1 MNIKKQ
7 KGVALVIGLVML
19 LVLTIMGISS
29 MSNTT
34 QELKIACNFQNHN
47 DAFQAA
53 MSCVDMAIAQTPPG
67 NLNRTDV
74 ITVNCA
80 IPGTATSVTSTVQWL
95 GCRTRKGSS
104 IKSGA
109 GYENIF
115 DISTRST
122 ALGCSGQAISNIV
135 QAVGA
140 KTARPCADD

>member
-1 MNIKKQ
+1 MNFKKQ

-19 LVLTIMGISS
+19 LVLTIMGITS

-67 NLNRTDV
+67 SLNPDSV

-80 IPGTATSVTSTVQWL
+80 IPGSTTAVVSTVRFL
-95 GCRTRKGSS
+95 GCRPRQGSS
-104 IKSGA
+104 LKSGF
-109 GYENIF
+109 GFENIF
-115 DISTRST
+115 DISTRSV
-122 ALGCSGQAISNIV
+122 ALGCSGQAISNVV
-135 QAVGA
+135 QAIGA
-140 KTARPCADD
+140 KTGIPCN